1 MKTKQISIVSGKGG
15 TGKTTIAGS
24 MAVLFENHVVSDC
37 DVDSSNLHLLLN
49 PVDTKKDEYWAGHKA
64 SIDRDKCIGCGEC
77 GKACRFNAIGI
88 SEGGKYEVDPFA
100 CEGCKACVIVCPVDA
115 VNFNL
120 NHPGDY
126 YLSRTDQGP
135 FVHADLKPGEE
146 MSGGLV
152 AQVRKTSLKTATDR
166 KKDYIVIDGAPGIGC
181 PATSSITGTDYV
193 LLVTEPTVSGIYD
206 MKRMMETIEHFS
218 IPYGVVLNRSDINP
232 EKSREIARYCREK
245 GVEIL
250 AEIPYDETVNAAN
263 SRGYP
268 VVSVPESPAG
278 KEMIKLH
285 KKVIGAIS
293 SENK

>member
-1 MKTKQISIVSGKGG
+1 
-15 TGKTTIAGS
+15 
-24 MAVLFENHVVSDC
+24 
-37 DVDSSNLHLLLN
+37 
-49 PVDTKKDEYWAGHKA
+49 
-64 SIDRDKCIGCGEC
+64 
-77 GKACRFNAIGI
+77 
-88 SEGGKYEVDPFA
+88 
-100 CEGCKACVIVCPVDA
+100 
-115 VNFNL
+115 
-120 NHPGDY
+120 
-126 YLSRTDQGP
+126 
-135 FVHADLKPGEE
+135 

-232 EKSREIARYCREK
+232 EKSREIGRYCREK

-250 AEIPYDETVNAAN
+250 AGIPYDETVNAAN